1 MYAKVTYEDAV
12 NNRIFSNPVSKRIV
26 AVLPAH
32 NEENDIAETL
42 KSLRLMKKPKD
53 IIFNIFIALD
63 NCTDNTEEVIR
74 KNSEDLNIYTLETVD
89 NKERKVG
96 ALNQVYRLFFGDMS
110 ETAEPLAEQHK
121 SVVKNIVAYLGIDA
135 DIYMD
140 KNALNTLYAE
150 LTSKFN
156 IGSVSANY
164 TCLMPESKRRLRQ
177 DDPEAEN
184 KIKNGNYG
192 GIVARFITSQQ
203 NKSFAQWSLEQKHD
217 GYNATI
223 AGGQCTLFSP
233 KAFQEAYDKL
243 KLNGIYDDS
252 TDTEDLLL
260 TQELRKLGWQPKI
273 SHSARCYVGAMKTM
287 HSYTSQQ
294 TKWRIGKLDYT
305 TKSGVST
312 AYARKNW
319 VDELTLM
326 MNVITRAM
334 LLVLIPSSIALG
346 MFKYNWIWLLPIL
359 FSVILN
365 TIVAIKTPRVRF
377 IDILTSVFLISPEFS
392 ILFDFIID
400 VKSWRELSRVERK
413 DAWAEQERAEN
424 SQGKLGIGAISVLVV
439 VALVIL
445 GLYFKVISV
454 DSALMTLKP
463 YIISAFNVLTYMAVF
478 ATILMINKL
487 IKIRGSF
494 KA

>member
-1 MYAKVTYEDAV
+1 MYKKVTYEDAV
-12 NNRIFSNPVSKRIV
+12 NNRVFHDHISKRIV

-32 NEENDIAETL
+32 NEEDDIAETL
-42 KSLRLMKKPKD
+42 RSLKLMKKPKD
-53 IIFNIFIALD
+53 IIFDVFVALD
-63 NCTDNTEEVIR
+63 NCTDDTEKVIR
-74 KNSEDLNIYTLETVD
+74 DNAEDLNIYALETVD

-110 ETAEPLAEQHK
+110 ETAEPLSEQHK
-121 SVVKNIVAYLGIDA
+121 NTVGNIVAYLGIDA

-140 KNALNTLYAE
+140 KNALTTLYSE
-150 LTSKFN
+150 LISKFN

-164 TCLMPESKRRLRQ
+164 TCLIPESKRRLRQ

-184 KIKNGNYG
+184 KISKGNYG
-192 GIVARFITSQQ
+192 GIIARFITAQQ

-233 KAFQEAYDKL
+233 KAFQEVYDKL

-305 TKSGVST
+305 TKAGVST

-319 VDELTLM
+319 VDELTLL
-326 MNVITRAM
+326 MNVVTRIM

-346 MFKYNWIWLLPIL
+346 MFQYNWIWFLPIL
-359 FSVILN
+359 FSIILN
-365 TIVAIKTPRVRF
+365 TIVAIKTPRARF
-377 IDILTSVFLISPEFS
+377 IDIFTSVLLISPEFS
-392 ILFDFIID
+392 IWFDFIID
-400 VKSWRELSRVERK
+400 IKSWRELSRVEKK
-413 DAWAEQERAEN
+413 DAWAEQEKAEN
-424 SQGKLGIGAISVLVV
+424 SQGKLGVGAISVILVFIL
-439 VALVIL
+439 VAI
-445 GLYFKVISV
+445 GIYFKVISL
-454 DSALMTLKP
+454 DSALVTLKP
-463 YIISAFNVLTYMAVF
+463 YIVSAFNVLTYMAVF

-487 IKIRGSF
+487 LKIRGNF

>member
-1 MYAKVTYEDAV
+1 V
-12 NNRIFSNPVSKRIV
+12 
-26 AVLPAH
+26 
-32 NEENDIAETL
+32 
-42 KSLRLMKKPKD
+42 
-53 IIFNIFIALD
+53 
-63 NCTDNTEEVIR
+63 
-74 KNSEDLNIYTLETVD
+74 
-89 NKERKVG
+89 
-96 ALNQVYRLFFGDMS
+96 
-110 ETAEPLAEQHK
+110 
-121 SVVKNIVAYLGIDA
+121 
-135 DIYMD
+135 
-140 KNALNTLYAE
+140 
-150 LTSKFN
+150 
-156 IGSVSANY
+156 
-164 TCLMPESKRRLRQ
+164 
-177 DDPEAEN
+177 
-184 KIKNGNYG
+184 
-192 GIVARFITSQQ
+192 
-203 NKSFAQWSLEQKHD
+203 
-217 GYNATI
+217 
-223 AGGQCTLFSP
+223 
-233 KAFQEAYDKL
+233 YDKL

-334 LLVLIPSSIALG
+334 LLVLVPSSIALG
-346 MFKYNWIWLLPIL
+346 MFQYNWIWFLPIL

-365 TIVAIKTPRVRF
+365 TIVAIKTPRARF

-392 ILFDFIID
+392 IWFDFIID

-445 GLYFKVISV
+445 GLYFKFISI